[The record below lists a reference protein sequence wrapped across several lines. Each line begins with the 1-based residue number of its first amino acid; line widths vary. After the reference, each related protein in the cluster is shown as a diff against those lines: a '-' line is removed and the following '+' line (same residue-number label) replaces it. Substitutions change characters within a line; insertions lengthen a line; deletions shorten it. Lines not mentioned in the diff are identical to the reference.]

1 MKKTGLL
8 GLLLLTMFIF
18 AGVLVATSEAQ
29 LAAAKAE
36 KIDKEELAGMIRP
49 TLEKY
54 LDNHPDMQVRI
65 WSMVILNN
73 IDDIDE
79 QKVSSIPLLIKQL
92 GNKDENIRQIA
103 LNNIRD
109 AMTLEEKEW
118 KGIMGTV
125 FRTIAKKKNQYPEVK
140 KMAIKAL
147 GILQNLDESSLDSLV
162 LLFELAQDEDPEIR
176 QAAMESIT
184 AILSSKE
191 ISSGGGQAAMPD
203 YSGAGEQP

>member
-65 WSMVILNN
+65 WSMVILSNL
-73 IDDIDE
+73 DDIDE